1 METEIA
7 VPFVKQ
13 PGNTYPNLNMPSSI
27 EPSCAHMSTETF
39 TAALLV
45 VRAVSKPR
53 YTQPRSSRQPRKR
66 KNAGISTTNH
76 RDERKKARCR
86 QGDNKTPDFHT
97 TMAEIQN
104 VRVNIGLSLTDLSGV
119 ITWMSVEGYA
129 RLTARAPSG
138 GRIRPWRGR
147 GWEESS
153 K

>member
-1 METEIA
+1 
-7 VPFVKQ
+7 
-13 PGNTYPNLNMPSSI
+13 
-27 EPSCAHMSTETF
+27 
-39 TAALLV
+39 
-45 VRAVSKPR
+45 
-53 YTQPRSSRQPRKR
+53 
-66 KNAGISTTNH
+66 
-76 RDERKKARCR
+76 
-86 QGDNKTPDFHT
+86 
-97 TMAEIQN
+97 MAEIQT